1 MKWLCT
7 IATHIFLQSQ
17 LLCNLIIDKIYYI
30 PNSLNYFCNNVVTL
44 LHRRKSR
51 SATPP
56 PRRRRSRSP
65 AIRRRRSRSPTPR
78 RHKRQRSKSSSLS
91 PLPKSRSPSLT
102 STEHKNAL
110 EKLKKEEEE
119 RKRYTHR
126 YLCFQL
132 HALFVVFTFYGIYTP
147 SLSSGSGYTI
157 ESWN

>member
-1 MKWLCT
+1 MFL
-7 IATHIFLQSQ
+7 ATQIFLQSQ

-30 PNSLNYFCNNVVTL
+30 LNSLIFFCNNVVTL

-51 SATPP
+51 SAS

-119 RKRYTHR
+119 RKRYIHR
-126 YLCFQL
+126 YLCLQL
-132 HALFVVFTFYGIYTP
+132 HALFVVFTFYRIYTP
-147 SLSSGSGYTI
+147 FIFCSEYTI
-157 ESWN
+157 GS